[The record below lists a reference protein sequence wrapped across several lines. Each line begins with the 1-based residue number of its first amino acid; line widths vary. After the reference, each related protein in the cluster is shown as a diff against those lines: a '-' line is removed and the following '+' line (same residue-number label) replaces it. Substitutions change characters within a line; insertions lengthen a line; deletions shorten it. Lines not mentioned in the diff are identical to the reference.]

1 MILSRFLVNFQ
12 FDNSLVLNQCP
23 RSVFAWVHKAG
34 GESLLLCSTHF
45 RGEVVEGRL
54 GRGSAAGQEAAGA
67 ESESVADF
75 A

>member
-12 FDNSLVLNQCP
+12 FDNILVLDQFP

-45 RGEVVEGRL
+45 RGEVEGRP
-54 GRGSAAGQEAAGA
+54 GRGSAAELEAAGA
-67 ESESVADF
+67 ESESVANF